1 MKDSINLK
9 TLSRDLALQNTKI
22 VNQDNGIVYLSTTNN
37 ENKTVDSNF
46 SSFKPT
52 LTKEP
57 EVKKNILI
65 KSNNQKPI
73 LNAKNIIKRYLLT
86 FFVFIILSHPEFDM
100 IVNIDEMNTIYLVFL
115 KALVFTI
122 IQIILNNTL

>member
-122 IQIILNNTL
+122 IKIILNNTL